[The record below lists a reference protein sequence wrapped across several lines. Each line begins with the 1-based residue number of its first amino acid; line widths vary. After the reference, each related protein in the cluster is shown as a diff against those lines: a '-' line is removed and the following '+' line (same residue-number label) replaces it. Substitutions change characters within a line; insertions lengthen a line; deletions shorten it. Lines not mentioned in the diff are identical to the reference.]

1 MFPRHMHRAA
11 LSVAMIALWAVSAC
25 TKQEADAAQTGAT
38 PVAHAEPAA
47 APEAAGTTEPQAGA
61 AATTTAPAAAT
72 AVVSGQAGT
81 VYGAGVS
88 QTESVAM
95 ATLLADPKAY
105 EGKAVRV
112 EGTVTDVCPKRGCW
126 FEMAGEQPGQKMRF
140 KVRDGEMVFPMDAKG
155 KYALAEGVVAVQS
168 LSLEETRQYLEYQAR
183 EYGSGV
189 DPASVT
195 EPMTIVRLDGTG
207 ALIRDG
213 K

>member
-1 MFPRHMHRAA
+1 MLPRCMAV
-11 LSVAMIALWAVSAC
+11 LSIAPVAILSLWAVSAC
-25 TKQEADAAQTGAT
+25 TNPEGDGAQPGAT
-38 PVAHAEPAA
+38 PVAHAEAA
-47 APEAAGTTEPQAGA
+47 EAAEAAEPQQAGA
-61 AATTTAPAAAT
+61 AAEAT
-72 AVVSGQAGT
+72 SQQPGT

-88 QTESVAM
+88 QAESVPM

-155 KYALAEGVVAVQS
+155 KYALAEGVVAVQA

-183 EYGSGV
+183 EYGSAV

-195 EPMTIVRLDGTG
+195 EPMTVVRLDGTG
-207 ALIRDG
+207 ALLRDG

>member
-1 MFPRHMHRAA
+1 MFPRCMAV
-11 LSVAMIALWAVSAC
+11 LSIAPVAILSLWAVSAC
-25 TKQEADAAQTGAT
+25 TNPEGDGAQPGAT
-38 PVAHAEPAA
+38 PVAHAEAA
-47 APEAAGTTEPQAGA
+47 EAAEPQQAGA
-61 AATTTAPAAAT
+61 AAEAT
-72 AVVSGQAGT
+72 SQQPGM

-88 QTESVAM
+88 QAESVPM

-155 KYALAEGVVAVQS
+155 KYALAEGVVAVQA

-183 EYGSGV
+183 EYGSAV

-195 EPMTIVRLDGTG
+195 EPMTVVRLDGTG
-207 ALIRDG
+207 ALLRDG

>member
-1 MFPRHMHRAA
+1 MAV
-11 LSVAMIALWAVSAC
+11 LSIAPVAILSLWAVSAC
-25 TKQEADAAQTGAT
+25 TNPEGDGAQPGAT
-38 PVAHAEPAA
+38 PVAHAEAA
-47 APEAAGTTEPQAGA
+47 EAAEPQQAGA
-61 AATTTAPAAAT
+61 AAEAT
-72 AVVSGQAGT
+72 SQQPGM

-88 QTESVAM
+88 QAESVPM

-155 KYALAEGVVAVQS
+155 KYALAEGVVAVQA

-183 EYGSGV
+183 EYGSAV

-195 EPMTIVRLDGTG
+195 EPMTVVRLDGTG
-207 ALIRDG
+207 ALLRDG

>member
-1 MFPRHMHRAA
+1 MFPRRMAVLSIA
-11 LSVAMIALWAVSAC
+11 LIALWTVSAC
-25 TKQEADAAQTGAT
+25 TRAESDGAQAGAT
-38 PVAHAEPAA
+38 AVAHAEPAA
-47 APEAAGTTEPQAGA
+47 PAKATEAPEASGAQAGA
-61 AATTTAPAAAT
+61 AAATAPAAA
-72 AVVSGQAGT
+72 AEGAGT

-88 QTESVAM
+88 QTEAVAM
-95 ATLLADPKAY
+95 ATLLADPRAY

-183 EYGSGV
+183 EYGSTV

-207 ALIRDG
+207 AVIRDG

>member
-1 MFPRHMHRAA
+1 MFSRCMAVLSSALIA
-11 LSVAMIALWAVSAC
+11 LSAGSAC
-25 TKQEADAAQTGAT
+25 TKAEADGAQAGAT
-38 PVAHAEPAA
+38 PVAQAETA
-47 APEAAGTTEPQAGA
+47 APAEAQAQAGA
-61 AATTTAPAAAT
+61 AATTAPAAA
-72 AVVSGQAGT
+72 ADQAGT

-105 EGKAVRV
+105 EGKTVRV

-155 KYALAEGVVAVQS
+155 KYALAEGVVAVQA

-183 EYGSGV
+183 EYGSTV

-207 ALIRDG
+207 ALVRDG